1 MNAFLQSLKNLGPMR
16 IAAMV
21 AVAVGMIG
29 FIIFVAARVSTPQ
42 LELLYG
48 DIEQVDSGRLIQKL
62 ESLKVPYEI
71 RGNGQQIFVPS
82 DQVGKLRLQLAEQ
95 ALPSSNVSV
104 GYEIFDKQDPL
115 GSTSFMQNL
124 NLVRA
129 LEGELSR
136 TIRQVQGVKSARVH
150 LVMPRREVF
159 SRDSQEPSASIALRM
174 SGGRLNKQQVSAIQ
188 HLVAA
193 AVPKLQPSRISI
205 VDDRGTL
212 LSRGFESDKEMM
224 SVTAEE
230 MRLGY
235 EQRLARQIEDL
246 LEKTVGAGK
255 VRTEI
260 RADMDFDRLIV
271 NEEKFDPDSQVV
283 RSTRTITEAL
293 QGQDSESLPVSVG
306 QNLPDANAAT
316 SGATKTSNKE
326 NRNDELVNYEI
337 SKKVINQV
345 RETGVV
351 KRLSVAVLIDGFYT
365 GETGNRTYNPRKQ
378 EEIEQLATL
387 VRSAIGYDSKRGDAV
402 EVINMRFAGAE
413 EPEPEKPITFL
424 FGLEKSDLMKMAEIL
439 VLSVVAIL
447 VILLVVRPLVTRAFE
462 SMPAAGEAGRRL
474 LEPGGAPA
482 LAGPGMPQMAPGVPM
497 DEEMESLDELID
509 IDKVEGRVKASSI
522 KKIGEIIE
530 KHPEEALAI
539 LRTWMYQET

>member
-1 MNAFLQSLKNLGPMR
+1 
-16 IAAMV
+16 MV

-48 DIEQVDSGRLIQKL
+48 DIEPGDSGRLIQKL
-62 ESLKVPYEI
+62 EAQKVPYEV
-71 RGNGQQIFVPS
+71 RGNGQQIFVPG
-82 DQVGKLRLQLAEQ
+82 DQVAKLRLQLAEL
-95 ALPSSNVSV
+95 ALPSSGVSV

-129 LEGELSR
+129 LEGELGR
-136 TIRQVQGVKSARVH
+136 TIRSVSGVRAARVH

-159 SRDSQEPSASIALRM
+159 SRDMQEPSASIALKM

-212 LSRGFESDKEMM
+212 LSRGFESDKELMN
-224 SVTAEE
+224 VTAEE
-230 MRLGY
+230 MRLAY

-246 LEKTVGAGK
+246 LEKTVGPGK

-260 RADMDFDRLIV
+260 RAEMDFDRLVV
-271 NEEKFDPDSQVV
+271 NEERFDPDSQVV

-293 QGQDSESLPVSVG
+293 QGQDSESLPVTVG
-306 QNLPDANAAT
+306 QNLPDANATTA
-316 SGATKTSNKE
+316 GATKTSNKE

-337 SKKVINQV
+337 SKKVTNQV

-351 KRLSVAVLIDGFYT
+351 KRLSVAVLVDGVYT
-365 GETGNRTYNPRKQ
+365 GEVGNRTYNTRKQ
-378 EEIEQLATL
+378 EEMEQLTTL
-387 VRSAIGYDSKRGDAV
+387 VRSAIGYDNKRGDAV
-402 EVINMRFAGAE
+402 EVVNMRFAGAE

-424 FGLEKSDLMKMAEIL
+424 FGLEKSDLMKIAEIL

-474 LEPGGAPA
+474 LEPGGSPA
-482 LAGPGMPQMAPGVPM
+482 LAGPGAMPQMAPGVPM